1 MMPRTA
7 ELARLLHL
15 RHQFF
20 GRCHLLGFE
29 SADNRILVGRR
40 LNARTYAND
49 SLYYTRLKFPK
60 NHISGTSASRLYS
73 KKDANIK
80 AAASLSSSISSAT
93 SMSNDATSKVKT
105 TKKSATEPKR
115 IMKIQTVTDTDTPT
129 QLAPVSETK
138 KMEVRT
144 ARGILSIT
152 ATIEDSK
159 INDIVFEKTKAPV
172 ATELPIPPAKVSIN
186 ELLKETAQEAAA
198 QLQTS
203 PTIEAAATAATVAA
217 ATAKAKEAIAR
228 ATLPKVT
235 ASAKAETEKV
245 NGTKQKIVSQAK
257 TAATTVVEN
266 VLQKPKR
273 ILVDFNRSSLERN
286 FITPARAM
294 SDFLLKAVDLES
306 LSTIKRR
313 SPYEQEPPITVYWR
327 KDVEAKAIGVWGSRE
342 NLLKEQLKREVE
354 RKKHQ
359 QNLFTVK
366 RRLRDYRREIGSR
379 TVVVESEPGL
389 TGKSGKVVLIAVG
402 INSLNFLFK
411 ACGWVYTGS
420 HSMFA
425 ESIHSLADTIN
436 QLILAY
442 GIHKSTQMADSD
454 HPYGYSNMKYVSSL
468 ISGVGIFCVGA
479 GLSVYHGITGLMHPE
494 PVEDFFWAFFILGG
508 SLVSEGATLIV
519 ALNELQRA
527 AKCSGV
533 TFKEY
538 VLSGK
543 DPCVNV
549 VLTEDAAAV
558 TSVAVAATCMGL
570 TSFTGLPV
578 FDAVG
583 SLLVGGILGAVAS
596 FIIYTNATALV
607 GKSISEDL
615 LNKINAE
622 LESDVMIRAI
632 HDVKGIDMGN
642 SLIRYKAEMDFDG
655 RELTRSYL
663 DKQDLNDLLKTVQS
677 FQKVEE
683 LEEFLLKHGENIV
696 DLMGGEIDRIE
707 MKLRKKFPE
716 IRHCDL
722 EIL

>member
-1 MMPRTA
+1 MLPRTT
-7 ELARLLHL
+7 ELLRLLHL
-15 RHQFF
+15 RQRFF
-20 GRCHLLGFE
+20 GRRGLHGMECIN
-29 SADNRILVGRR
+29 SILIKRFNNR
-40 LNARTYAND
+40 LNAYDVIYFANK
-49 SLYYTRLKFPK
+49 RLSK
-60 NHISGTSASRLYS
+60 NCAISFIGGRSYS
-73 KKDANIK
+73 KKEVK
-80 AAASLSSSISSAT
+80 ALSATAVSSSPT
-93 SMSNDATSKVKT
+93 SIGNEATSKVKT
-105 TKKSATEPKR
+105 TKKSATEPKQ
-115 IMKIQTVTDTDTPT
+115 IIKTASSANI
-129 QLAPVSETK
+129 APALQPATGGETTK
-138 KMEVRT
+138 TLEIKT
-144 ARGILSIT
+144 SKGPLLIT
-152 ATIEDSK
+152 TTFEDSK
-159 INDIVFEKTKAPV
+159 INDIVIEKTKAPV
-172 ATELPIPPAKVSIN
+172 TDLPIPPAKISVN
-186 ELLKETAQEAAA
+186 ELLKETAQAAAA

-203 PTIEAAATAATVAA
+203 PTIDAAATAATVAA
-217 ATAKAKEAIAR
+217 ATAKAKAAIAKVVTPPE
-228 ATLPKVT
+228 AVKVT
-235 ASAKAETEKV
+235 ANSAQAQSSPTAQITATSTHTAEAV
-245 NGTKQKIVSQAK
+245 M
-257 TAATTVVEN
+257 
-266 VLQKPKR
+266 QKPKR
-273 ILVDFNRSSLERN
+273 VLVDFNRSSLERN
-286 FITPARAM
+286 FITPTRAM
-294 SDFLLKAVDLES
+294 SDFLLKASDLDS
-306 LSTIKRR
+306 LSKIKRR
-313 SPYEQEPPITVYWR
+313 SPYEQEPPITVFWR

-342 NLLKEQLKREVE
+342 NLLKEQLKREIE

-366 RRLRDYRREIGSR
+366 RRLRDYRREIGAR
-379 TVVVESEPGL
+379 TVVVDAEPGL
-389 TGKSGKVVLIAVG
+389 TGKSGKVVLIAIG

-411 ACGWVYTGS
+411 ACGWAYTGS

-479 GLSVYHGITGLMHPE
+479 GLSVYHGITGLLHPV

-527 AKCSGV
+527 AKCNGV
-533 TFKEY
+533 SFKEY

-596 FIIYTNATALV
+596 FIIYTNAAALV

-642 SLIRYKAEMDFDG
+642 SLVRYKAEMDFDG

-663 DKQDLNDLLKTVQS
+663 DKQDLNDLLQTVQS

-683 LEEFLLKHGENIV
+683 LEAFLLKHGENIV

-722 EIL
+722 EIFF

>member
-1 MMPRTA
+1 MGN
-7 ELARLLHL
+7 E
-15 RHQFF
+15 
-20 GRCHLLGFE
+20 
-29 SADNRILVGRR
+29 
-40 LNARTYAND
+40 
-49 SLYYTRLKFPK
+49 
-60 NHISGTSASRLYS
+60 
-73 KKDANIK
+73 
-80 AAASLSSSISSAT
+80 
-93 SMSNDATSKVKT
+93 ATSKVKT
-105 TKKSATEPKR
+105 TKKSATEPNT
-115 IMKIQTVTDTDTPT
+115 IMKSAATPSTPT
-129 QLAPVSETK
+129 VSDSAQTSETK
-138 KMEVRT
+138 KMEVKT
-144 ARGILSIT
+144 AKGILSIT
-152 ATIEDSK
+152 ATIEGSK
-159 INDIVFEKTKAPV
+159 INDIVFEKTKPPV
-172 ATELPIPPAKVSIN
+172 VPDLSIPPAKVPVN
-186 ELLKETAQEAAA
+186 DLLKETAQAAAA
-198 QLQTS
+198 QLPSST
-203 PTIEAAATAATVAA
+203 TIDAATTAATMAAATSKAKAAIAKATQTKFVASA
-217 ATAKAKEAIAR
+217 TLDTAKPE
-228 ATLPKVT
+228 
-235 ASAKAETEKV
+235 
-245 NGTKQKIVSQAK
+245 
-257 TAATTVVEN
+257 TAAKVAQTAPIAQVKKGSTPIGEIPA
-266 VLQKPKR
+266 QKPKR
-273 ILVDFNRSSLERN
+273 VLVDFNRSSLERN
-286 FITPARAM
+286 FITPTRAM
-294 SDFLLKAVDLES
+294 SDFLLNASDLES
-306 LSTIKRR
+306 LSKIKRR
-313 SPYEQEPPITVYWR
+313 SPYEQEPPITVFWR
-327 KDVEAKAIGVWGSRE
+327 KDVEARAISVWGSRE

-366 RRLRDYRREIGSR
+366 RRLRDYRREIGAR
-379 TVVVESEPGL
+379 TVVVDSEPGL
-389 TGKSGKVVLIAVG
+389 TGKSGKVVLIAIG
-402 INSLNFLFK
+402 INGLNFLFK
-411 ACGWVYTGS
+411 ACGWVYSGS

-442 GIHKSTQMADSD
+442 GIHKSTQLADSD
-454 HPYGYSNMKYVSSL
+454 HPYGYTNMKYVSSL

-494 PVEDFFWAFFILGG
+494 PVENFFWAFFILGG

-533 TFKEY
+533 SFKDY

-615 LNKINAE
+615 LIKINAE

-642 SLIRYKAEMDFDG
+642 SLVRYKAEMDFDG

-663 DKQDLNDLLKTVQS
+663 DKQELNELLKTVQS